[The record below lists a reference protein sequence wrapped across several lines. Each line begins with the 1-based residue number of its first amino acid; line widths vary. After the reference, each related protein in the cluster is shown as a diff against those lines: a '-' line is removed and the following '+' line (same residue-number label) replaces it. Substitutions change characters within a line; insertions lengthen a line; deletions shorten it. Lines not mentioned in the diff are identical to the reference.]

1 METTR
6 MHIRPILET
15 DFPEVFRLQSDP
27 DVMRHI
33 RPATDDPEVVRARLA
48 EWMNYGLKQPGL
60 GVFILEW
67 KENRAFVGYV
77 VARHVAFDPAT
88 EEYEVG
94 YTIAPEYWGQGLA
107 SEVTPALCDY
117 LFQLKKP
124 DYVVAFTAFEN
135 NTSQKVLLKSGFTET
150 GTRNIYDGGSKE
162 FRIYR
167 SETTNV
173 KF

>member
-6 MHIRPILET
+6 LYIRPILET
-15 DFPEVFRLQSDP
+15 DFPDIFRLQSDP

-33 RPATDDPEVVRARLA
+33 RPATDDPEVVRIRMA
-48 EWMNYGLKQPGL
+48 EWMNYSQKQPGL

-67 KENRAFVGYV
+67 KENRSFVGYV
-77 VARHVAFDPAT
+77 VARHVAFDPTT

-94 YTIAPEYWGQGLA
+94 YTIAPEYWGRGLA

-117 LFQLKKP
+117 LFQLKQP
-124 DYVVAFTAFEN
+124 EYIVAFTAFEN
-135 NTSQKVLLKSGFTET
+135 SASQNVLLKSGFTET
-150 GTRNIYDGGSKE
+150 GTRNIYEGGSKE
-162 FRIYR
+162 FRKYGP
-167 SETTNV
+167 ETTNV